1 MLSGCVLLMRIGV
14 LGPIE
19 AEVDGRSLPIGGS
32 QQRRL
37 LGLLV
42 VHRGQAVS
50 TERIAEALWNGDAP
64 DGASRSVRTYVS
76 RLRTALP
83 DAAIDRQSAGYTL
96 RLDGACVSL
105 DVDEFNEQLDRA
117 ARQPPD
123 LAISTLD
130 EALALW
136 RGPPFGELADEWWA
150 LPDSSRLIEQ
160 RRAAEE
166 DRAAALIVVGEH
178 DRAIAELERMSAELP
193 HRERPVRLLVQALA
207 LADRRAEAL
216 RVARAFRK
224 RLLDDTGLDP
234 SAQFDELESAVLD
247 GDDAR
252 AIDRPLRGY
261 TLQRLIG
268 RSRHGHVY
276 AAMQPATRREV
287 AIRVVDR
294 DLADDPEFVRRFDT
308 EARLV
313 SRLDHPHIAKLE
325 DYWRE
330 PGSACLVSRL
340 VRGGSIR
347 DDLAASG
354 PWPLDRVCELVGDL
368 YAAVGAIPAGV
379 SVDLDARNVLLDEH
393 RRACLTDFRIGAVDA
408 GVPDPAVAL
417 ARLAHEALTGAGPG
431 RDGSA
436 VVSTPGD
443 VIEVLDRAES
453 GEFAH
458 VDEFFDAWSAATGDD
473 TGIRSRDEHPSNPY
487 RGLRAFDES
496 DAVSFFGRDDIIDE
510 LHRRVGTSRFVAVI
524 GPSGAGKSSVVRAGL
539 TPRLRD
545 DGAVVITLTP
555 GDDAM
560 RSLGDAV
567 STVAATRDAGADLL
581 DEIVAVARRMGRLVI
596 VVDQFEECWTRCA
609 DDVRERFLDVL
620 ASVVVGDE
628 ADVRVVATLRSDL
641 LDRPLEDPT
650 VGGLVGSGALVL
662 GAMSAGQLRDA
673 IERPAHD
680 AGVTFADGVAD
691 ELVTAAVGQPGF
703 LPLLQFT
710 VTELFERRD
719 GDTITAETLSSVGGI
734 AGAIGRRADDAF
746 GELDLPGQLDAREL
760 FGRLVIPGD
769 GIPDTRRR
777 ARRSEMSPAVAEVAE
792 HFVADRLLVIDR
804 EPESREPTFEVAHE
818 TLFDSWSRLRG
829 WIDEDRVWLLQR
841 QHLERSAEQWE
852 AAGQPESELYRGA
865 RLEAAIESVE
875 SAGRP
880 VSEVS
885 AEFVAAG
892 RRRRDADLD
901 IERRRVRRL
910 RAIVAATSVLAL
922 IAVTLGALALLQRNE
937 ARDAEDAADAASREA
952 QAEAELARA
961 AESAAETAARDADVA
976 RGEAQT
982 EAELAR
988 AAESAADAAGRDA
1001 AIEALVGR
1009 SESLRRTQRDVAA
1022 LLAIEAFRLK
1032 DSPGT
1037 RAALFATF
1045 TDEER
1050 FLDTHRLD
1058 GVGGRSG
1065 ILVAGRGAFIT
1076 DAAGRLHE
1084 YDLDSGELGT
1094 PLPPIGPGEQDSIPV
1109 LVASDGGRLLLQA
1122 ARDDLRSGPTR
1133 IAVFDLDA
1141 RELRF
1146 TPSTVDHAV
1155 TSAAFLPDDRIALA
1169 TGEDGNVVVIDG
1181 STGARVGE
1189 IPGLDVQPDNIVF
1202 TAAPVQSLRRG
1213 SAVAIAGDTLLVG
1226 ASNGTVRIVGLPG
1239 LEVRSTL
1246 ALPAE
1251 TTSNLVP
1258 VGNTLIASGRGG
1270 VSRVSLDDGASIWAI
1285 AEEDR
1290 CSRLLVVPERGS
1302 VYCGGSYGRIDELD
1316 LETGNLRRRLDAQGG
1331 IRASL
1336 WITADDSELVR
1347 FDDSNPV
1354 VSRWRVD
1361 GSGPI
1366 TEVTPAGLEPVDFDA
1381 GGGRLLLQ
1389 TGDVRAGPYVASI
1402 IEVDDPA
1409 NQFPVPGLLLPG
1421 WSGENELFGGA
1432 SVPPGGF
1439 EYARA
1444 DVAGLVDGARVDV
1457 TETGV
1462 AVADDPPISGVSLET
1477 GKQRSLVRYR
1487 DGGRT
1492 WLATIDPASVAVG
1505 PTIEVAD
1512 MVTWSVNA
1520 AGDRVVAGTNDGIE
1534 IYDSDTGELVDEFGD
1549 TERRTAAVTVADQLL
1564 VGSLD
1569 GTITWHDL
1577 DSLDVIQT
1585 ISGSRALML
1594 AASSTSDGSVIA
1606 AMTGDSTVSIYHTGT
1621 GIRLGDPVPVPLDA
1635 TNAFFVPRL
1644 SPDGSVL
1651 AIRSGYDAQIETTE
1665 LWSLDPAD
1673 WVEAACALAGRNL
1686 TPDEWDTHISDLEPY
1701 RSTCPEVGD
1710 GS

>member
-1 MLSGCVLLMRIGV
+1 M
-14 LGPIE
+14 
-19 AEVDGRSLPIGGS
+19 PIGGS

-64 DGASRSVRTYVS
+64 DGANRSVRTYVS

-105 DVDEFNEQLDRA
+105 DVDEFNELLDRA

-123 LAISTLD
+123 LAIDTLD
-130 EALALW
+130 AALALW

-160 RRAAEE
+160 RRAADE

-178 DRAIAELERMSAELP
+178 DRAIAELERMSSELP
-193 HRERPVRLLVQALA
+193 HRERPVRLLVQALV

-216 RVARAFRK
+216 RVARAFRR
-224 RLLDDTGLDP
+224 RLIDDTGLDP
-234 SAQFDELESAVLD
+234 SAQFDQLESAVLD
-247 GDDAR
+247 SDDAR

-268 RSRHGHVY
+268 RGSHGHVY
-276 AAMQPATRREV
+276 AATQPATRRVV
-287 AIRVVDR
+287 AIRVIDR

-313 SRLDHPHIAKLE
+313 SRLDHPHIATLE

-340 VRGGSIR
+340 VPGGSIR

-354 PWPLDRVCELVGDL
+354 PWQLDRVRELVDDL
-368 YAAVGAIPAGV
+368 HGAVGAIPTMV

-393 RRACLTDFRIGAVDA
+393 GRGCLTDFRVGEVEAGGADT
-408 GVPDPAVAL
+408 AVAL
-417 ARLAHEALTGAGPG
+417 ARLARLALTGIGPG
-431 RDGSA
+431 GDGSA
-436 VVSTPGD
+436 VVSTPRD
-443 VIEVLDRAES
+443 VIDVLDRAER
-453 GEFAH
+453 GEFGC
-458 VDEFFDAWSAATGDD
+458 VDEFFHAWSAAIGSDSD
-473 TGIRSRDEHPSNPY
+473 TRSRGEYPSNPY

-510 LHRRVGTSRFVAVI
+510 LHRRVGKNRFAAVI

-560 RSLGDAV
+560 RALRDAV
-567 STVAATRDAGADLL
+567 GTVTATRDAGADML
-581 DEIVAVARRMGRLVI
+581 DEIIAVARRMDRLVI
-596 VVDQFEECWTRCA
+596 VVDQFEETWTRCPG
-609 DDVRERFLDVL
+609 DVRERLLDVL
-620 ASVVVGDE
+620 ASAVASDD

-650 VGGLVGSGALVL
+650 VGGLIGSGALVL
-662 GAMSAGQLRDA
+662 GAMSAGQLREA
-673 IERPAHD
+673 IERPARD
-680 AGVTFADGVAD
+680 AGVTFPDGVAD
-691 ELVTAAVGQPGF
+691 ELVTSALGQPGF

-719 GDTITAETLSSVGGI
+719 GDTITAQTLASVGGI
-734 AGAIGRRADDAF
+734 AGAIGRRADDVF
-746 GELDLPGQLDAREL
+746 STLDLPGQFDAREL

-777 ARRSEMSPAVAEVAE
+777 ARRSELSPEVAEIAE
-792 HFVADRLLVIDR
+792 HFVAGRLLVIDR

-829 WIDEDRVWLLQR
+829 WIDEDRAWLLQR
-841 QHLERSAEQWE
+841 QHLERSAEQWA
-852 AAGQPESELYRGA
+852 AAGRPETELYRGA

-880 VSEVS
+880 VSDVS

-901 IERRRVRRL
+901 MERRRVRRL

-976 RGEAQT
+976 RGEAQA

-988 AAESAADAAGRDA
+988 AAESAADAAGRDE
-1001 AIEALVGR
+1001 AIVALVGR

-1022 LLAIEAFRLK
+1022 LLAIEAFRLE
-1032 DSPGT
+1032 DSPRT

-1045 TDEER
+1045 TDDER
-1050 FLDTHRLD
+1050 FLDTRRLEGD
-1058 GVGGRSG
+1058 RGRSG
-1065 ILVAGRGAFIT
+1065 IVVAGRGAFVT
-1076 DAAGRLHE
+1076 DTTGQLHE
-1084 YDLDSGELGT
+1084 YDLDTGELGT
-1094 PLPPIGPGEQDSIPV
+1094 PLPPVGPGALDSIPV
-1109 LVASDGGRLLLQA
+1109 LAASGDGSLLLQA
-1122 ARDDLRSGPTR
+1122 ARADLRTGPST
-1133 IAVFDLDA
+1133 IALFDLDRQDLQFA
-1141 RELRF
+1141 PVNLEG
-1146 TPSTVDHAV
+1146 AV
-1155 TSAAFLPDDRIALA
+1155 TSAAFLPDGGIALA
-1169 TGEDGNVVVIDG
+1169 TGEDGHVVVIDG
-1181 STGARVGE
+1181 STGALVGE
-1189 IPGLDVQPDNIVF
+1189 IPGLDVEPDVIVF

-1213 SAVAIAGDTLLVG
+1213 SGVAVAGDTMLVS
-1226 ASNGTVRIVGLPG
+1226 ASNGTVRVVGLPG

-1270 VSRVSLDDGASIWAI
+1270 VSRVNLDDGSPIWAI
-1285 AEEDR
+1285 AEEDG
-1290 CSRLLVVPERGS
+1290 CTRLLVVPERGS

-1316 LETGNLRRRLDAQGG
+1316 IETGNLQRRLDAQGG

-1336 WITADDSELVR
+1336 WTTDDGSELVR

-1354 VSRWRVD
+1354 VSRWRID
-1361 GSGPI
+1361 GSGPV
-1366 TEVTPAGLEPVDFDA
+1366 TEVTPAGLVPVDFD
-1381 GGGRLLLQ
+1381 GGGSRLLLQ

-1402 IEVDDPA
+1402 IEVGDPA
-1409 NQFPVPGLLLPG
+1409 TALPVPGLLLPG

-1444 DVAGLVDGARVDV
+1444 DVSGLVDGARVDV
-1457 TETGV
+1457 TGTGV

-1477 GKQRSLVRYR
+1477 GKQRSLVRYL

-1492 WLATIDPASVAVG
+1492 WLATIDTASVAVS

-1512 MVTWSVNA
+1512 MITRSVNA
-1520 AGDRVVAGTNDGIE
+1520 DGTRVVAGTNDGIK

-1549 TERRTAAVTVADQLL
+1549 TERRAAAVTVADQLL
-1564 VGSLD
+1564 VGPLD

-1577 DSLDVIQT
+1577 DSLEVIRT

-1594 AASSTSDGSVIA
+1594 TASSTSDGSMIA
-1606 AMTGDSTVSIYHTGT
+1606 ALTGDSTVSIYDTEAGV
-1621 GIRLGDPVPVPLDA
+1621 RLGDPIPVPLDA
-1635 TNAFFVPRL
+1635 TNVFFVPRL

-1651 AIRSGYDAQIETTE
+1651 AIRSGYDPQIETTE
-1665 LWSLDPAD
+1665 LWSLDPVD
-1673 WVEAACALAGRNL
+1673 WVEAGCALAGRNL
-1686 TPDEWDTHISDLEPY
+1686 TPDEWDTQIGDLEPY
-1701 RSTCPEVGD
+1701 RETCPDFGD
-1710 GS
+1710 GP